1 MKSMKIITSP
11 GDTQRLS
18 NGLPIPGIGYGTYL
32 APDDTSGT
40 RSILD
45 ALEAGYRLIDT
56 ASVYGNE
63 KTVGRAVRESS
74 IPREEIFI
82 TSKVWNNERG
92 YQKTLNAFAKTLAD
106 LQLDYLDLY
115 LIHWP
120 ASSSRFSNWE
130 ELNLETWRAITD
142 LHKSGRIRAIGV
154 SNFLPHHLAA
164 LMGTEVPPMVNQ
176 IEFHPGQMQHETVK
190 FCRRNAI
197 LVEAWSPLGS
207 GRLLANPLLSS
218 IAAKYNKSVAQLCV
232 RWCLQHEVLPLPKS
246 VTPARIAENAD
257 VFDFSIAE
265 DDMAAIDNMTHVGGS
280 GLHPDHVDF

>member
-1 MKSMKIITSP
+1 MKKLSDSFV
-11 GDTQRLS
+11 LS
-18 NGLPIPGIGYGTYL
+18 NGYAIPCVGFGTWQT
-32 APDDTSGT
+32 PDGETAVSAVKMA
-40 RSILD
+40 IKK
-45 ALEAGYRLIDT
+45 GYRHID
-56 ASVYGNE
+56 AAAIYGNE
-63 KTVGRAVRESS
+63 ISVGQGIRESGIERS
-74 IPREEIFI
+74 ALFV
-82 TSKVWNNERG
+82 TSKVWNDERG
-92 YQKTLNAFAKTLAD
+92 YQKTLKAFAKTLAD
-106 LQLDYLDLY
+106 LQLDYMDLY

-120 ASSSRFSNWE
+120 ASSSRYSNWE

-142 LHKSGRIRAIGV
+142 LHKSGKIRAIGV

-176 IEFHPGQMQHETVK
+176 IEFHPGQMQHETVE
-190 FCRRNAI
+190 FCRKNSI

-232 RWCLQHEVLPLPKS
+232 RWCLQHKVLPLPKS

-265 DDMAAIDNMTHVGGS
+265 DDMAAIDNMTNVGGS
-280 GLHPDHVDF
+280 ALHPDRVDF

>member
-1 MKSMKIITSP
+1 MKKLSDSFV
-11 GDTQRLS
+11 LS
-18 NGLPIPGIGYGTYL
+18 NGYAIPCVGFGTWQT
-32 APDDTSGT
+32 PDGETAVSAVKMA
-40 RSILD
+40 IKK
-45 ALEAGYRLIDT
+45 GYRHID
-56 ASVYGNE
+56 AAAIYGNE
-63 KTVGRAVRESS
+63 ISVGQGIRESGIERS
-74 IPREEIFI
+74 ALFV
-82 TSKVWNNERG
+82 TSKVWNDERG
-92 YQKTLNAFAKTLAD
+92 YQKTLNAFAITLAD

-120 ASSSRFSNWE
+120 ASSSRYSNWE

-142 LHKSGRIRAIGV
+142 LHRSGKIRAIGV

-164 LMGTEVPPMVNQ
+164 LMGTEVRPMVNQ
-176 IEFHPGQMQHETVK
+176 IEFHPGQMQHETVE
-190 FCRRNAI
+190 FCRKNSI

-265 DDMAAIDNMTHVGGS
+265 DDMAAIDNTTNVGGS

>member
-1 MKSMKIITSP
+1 MKQLSDSFV
-11 GDTQRLS
+11 LS
-18 NGLPIPGIGYGTYL
+18 NGYAIPCVGFGTWQT
-32 APDDTSGT
+32 PDGETAVSAVKMA
-40 RSILD
+40 IKK
-45 ALEAGYRLIDT
+45 GYRHID
-56 ASVYGNE
+56 AAAIYGNE
-63 KTVGRAVRESS
+63 ISVGQGIRESGIERS
-74 IPREEIFI
+74 ALFV
-82 TSKVWNNERG
+82 TSKVWNDERG

-120 ASSSRFSNWE
+120 ASSSRYSNWE

-142 LHKSGRIRAIGV
+142 LHKSGKIRAIGV

>member
-1 MKSMKIITSP
+1 MK
-11 GDTQRLS
+11 QLS
-18 NGLPIPGIGYGTYL
+18 DSFVLGNGYAIPCVGFGTWQT
-32 APDDTSGT
+32 PDGETAVSAVKMA
-40 RSILD
+40 IKK
-45 ALEAGYRLIDT
+45 GYRHID
-56 ASVYGNE
+56 AAAIYGNE
-63 KTVGRAVRESS
+63 ISVGRGIRESGIERS
-74 IPREEIFI
+74 ALFV

-154 SNFLPHHLAA
+154 SNFLPYHLAA

-265 DDMAAIDNMTHVGGS
+265 DDMAAIDNMTNVGGS

>member
-1 MKSMKIITSP
+1 MKQLSDSFV
-11 GDTQRLS
+11 LS
-18 NGLPIPGIGYGTYL
+18 NGYAIPCVGFGTWQT
-32 APDDTSGT
+32 PDGETAVSAVKMA
-40 RSILD
+40 IKK
-45 ALEAGYRLIDT
+45 GYRHID
-56 ASVYGNE
+56 AAAIYGNE
-63 KTVGRAVRESS
+63 ISVGQGIRESGIERS
-74 IPREEIFI
+74 ALFV
-82 TSKVWNNERG
+82 TSKVWNDERG

-120 ASSSRFSNWE
+120 ASSSRYSNWE

-142 LHKSGRIRAIGV
+142 LHKSGKIRAIGV
-154 SNFLPHHLAA
+154 SNFLPQHLAA

-176 IEFHPGQMQHETVK
+176 IEFHPGQMQHETVE
-190 FCRRNAI
+190 FCRKNSI

-207 GRLLANPLLSS
+207 GRLLENPLLSS

-265 DDMAAIDNMTHVGGS
+265 DDMAAIDNMTNVGGS
-280 GLHPDHVDF
+280 GLHPDHVNF

>member
-82 TSKVWNNERG
+82 TSKVWNTDQG
-92 YQKTLNAFAKTLAD
+92 YESTLSAFDASLNRLET
-106 LQLDYLDLY
+106 DYLDLY
-115 LIHWP
+115 LIHGP
-120 ASSSRFSNWE
+120 SPPDMRR
-130 ELNLETWRAITD
+130 T
-142 LHKSGRIRAIGV
+142 
-154 SNFLPHHLAA
+154 
-164 LMGTEVPPMVNQ
+164 TE
-176 IEFHPGQMQHETVK
+176 I
-190 FCRRNAI
+190 
-197 LVEAWSPLGS
+197 
-207 GRLLANPLLSS
+207 
-218 IAAKYNKSVAQLCV
+218 
-232 RWCLQHEVLPLPKS
+232 
-246 VTPARIAENAD
+246 
-257 VFDFSIAE
+257 
-265 DDMAAIDNMTHVGGS
+265 
-280 GLHPDHVDF
+280 

>member
-1 MKSMKIITSP
+1 MK
-11 GDTQRLS
+11 QLS
-18 NGLPIPGIGYGTYL
+18 DSFVLGNGYAIPCVGFGTWQT
-32 APDDTSGT
+32 PDGETAVSAVKT
-40 RSILD
+40 AIKK
-45 ALEAGYRLIDT
+45 GYRHID
-56 ASVYGNE
+56 AAAIYGNE
-63 KTVGRAVRESS
+63 ISVGQGIRESGIERS
-74 IPREEIFI
+74 ALFV
-82 TSKVWNNERG
+82 TSKVWNDERG

-120 ASSSRFSNWE
+120 ASSSRYSNWE

-164 LMGTEVPPMVNQ
+164 LMETEVPPMVNQ
-176 IEFHPGQMQHETVK
+176 IEFHPGQMQHETVE
-190 FCRRNAI
+190 FCRRNSI
-197 LVEAWSPLGS
+197 LVEAWSPLGN

-265 DDMAAIDNMTHVGGS
+265 DDMAAIDNMTNVGGS

>member
-1 MKSMKIITSP
+1 MKQLSDSFV
-11 GDTQRLS
+11 LS
-18 NGLPIPGIGYGTYL
+18 NGYAIPCVGFGTWQT
-32 APDDTSGT
+32 PDGETAVSAVKMA
-40 RSILD
+40 IKK
-45 ALEAGYRLIDT
+45 GYRHID
-56 ASVYGNE
+56 AAAIYGNE
-63 KTVGRAVRESS
+63 ISVGQGIRESGIERS
-74 IPREEIFI
+74 ALFV

-120 ASSSRFSNWE
+120 ASSSRYSNWE

-142 LHKSGRIRAIGV
+142 LHKSGKIRAIGV

-176 IEFHPGQMQHETVK
+176 IEFHPGQMQHETVE
-190 FCRRNAI
+190 FCRKNSI

-265 DDMAAIDNMTHVGGS
+265 DDMAAIDNMTDVGGS
-280 GLHPDHVDF
+280 GLHPDHVNF

>member
-1 MKSMKIITSP
+1 MK
-11 GDTQRLS
+11 QLS
-18 NGLPIPGIGYGTYL
+18 DSFVLGNGYAIPCVGFGTWQT
-32 APDDTSGT
+32 PDGETAVSAVKMA
-40 RSILD
+40 IKK
-45 ALEAGYRLIDT
+45 GYRHID
-56 ASVYGNE
+56 AAAIYGNE
-63 KTVGRAVRESS
+63 ISVGQGIRESGIERS
-74 IPREEIFI
+74 ALFV
-82 TSKVWNNERG
+82 TSKVWNDERG

-120 ASSSRFSNWE
+120 ASSSRYSDWE
-130 ELNLETWRAITD
+130 EFNLETWHAITD
-142 LHKSGRIRAIGV
+142 LHKSGRIRAVGV

-164 LMGTEVPPMVNQ
+164 LMETEVPPMVNQ
-176 IEFHPGQMQHETVK
+176 IEFHPGQMQDETVE
-190 FCRRNAI
+190 FCRRNSI

-218 IAAKYNKSVAQLCV
+218 IAAKYDKSVAQLCV

-265 DDMAAIDNMTHVGGS
+265 DDMAAIDNMTNVGGS